1 MNAREELRKELSPD
15 EIVLSAVD
23 ELNLQL
29 IQLTA
34 KGEEPCSLAK
44 SPGDHDNWVEE
55 AGGLPNYICNV
66 AKHMPGPTTS
76 AKIAQAI
83 STIKR
88 WIADPDTSAETKA
101 KATAAIAQWEK
112 MKASTHAKSAAK
124 KAA

>member
-1 MNAREELRKELSPD
+1 MKNAREQLKKTLTPD

-23 ELNLQL
+23 ELNLSL

-66 AKHMPGPTTS
+66 AKHMPGATTS

-88 WIADPDTSAETKA
+88 WIVDPETSAETKA
-101 KATAAIAQWEK
+101 KATKAIAEWEK
-112 MKASTHAKSAAK
+112 MKASAKAK
-124 KAA
+124 PNKK